1 MELFADE
8 EFWIFIAFLLA
19 IVILI
24 RQFSGQIAA
33 ALDARAVAIRQQLDD
48 AKKLRQDA
56 EAMLAD
62 YQRKQRDALAEAQ
75 EIVVHAEAEAQRVAR
90 QAELDLEAAI
100 KRREQQA
107 LDKIA
112 QAEAKALAEVRGI
125 AVDVAIE
132 AIRVLLAETLDAKR
146 GALLIDQAIEE
157 LPQRLH

>member
-1 MELFADE
+1 MELFASR
-8 EFWIFIAFLLA
+8 EFWILIAFLVAVGAL
-19 IVILI
+19 L
-24 RQFSGQIAA
+24 RQAWGGIAA
-33 ALDARAVAIRQQLDD
+33 ALDTRAVAIRQQLDD

-56 EAMLAD
+56 EAMLAE

-75 EIVVHAEAEAQRVAR
+75 EIVVHAEAEAKRVAK

-112 QAEAKALAEVRGI
+112 QAEAKALAEVRGV

-132 AIRVLLAETLDAKR
+132 AIRVLLAETLDATR
-146 GALLIDQAIEE
+146 GAALIDQAIEE

>member
-1 MELFADE
+1 MDLLRDP
-8 EFWIFIAFLLA
+8 EFWILIAFVAA
-19 IVILI
+19 IGILV
-24 RQFSGQIAA
+24 RQFWGQIAA
-33 ALDARAVAIRQQLDD
+33 ALDARAVSIRQQLED
-48 AKKLRQDA
+48 ARKLRQDA

-75 EIVVHAEAEAQRVAR
+75 EIVVHAEAEAKRVAK

-107 LDKIA
+107 QDKIA
-112 QAEAKALAEVRGI
+112 QAEAKALAEVRGV

-132 AIRVLLAETLDAKR
+132 AIRVLLAETLDATR
-146 GALLIDQAIEE
+146 GAVLIDQAIEE